1 MLYVYKYILFLFFF
15 GGIFFLCKD
24 KKQIFKIIDFILSQF
39 LYIKISMSHKYKSI
53 YEKYFMVRGFRI
65 TNIIINDPNNCLVTS
80 VNSNHNYKEYTELSP
95 AVYEQII
102 ISINNNIQYTLNIP
116 NCYSYESN
124 LKICY
129 EYDEKPY
136 VFMYTSKMAKEKVT
150 IPLPLYSEDII
161 TTFKN
166 DIIYPYYKK
175 HSKENSFYSLFH
187 IDCKNIKSVT
197 YNGIENKLLLK
208 RINKY
213 KGLLNDFGLMY
224 KCELQAKD
232 ILSESELK
240 ELKELKIEFEAPYFD
255 EDTFDII
262 PHVITIK
269 SDEDYIISERIKS
282 IIQKRNDELE
292 DKKEK

>member
-24 KKQIFKIIDFILSQF
+24 KNQIFKIIDFILSQF
-39 LYIKISMSHKYKSI
+39 LYIKISMSQKYKSI

-65 TNIIINDPNNCLVTS
+65 TNIIISEPNVSLVTG
-80 VNSNHNYKEYTELSP
+80 VNSNYKYKEYNELSP

-102 ISINNNIQYTLNIP
+102 ISINNTIQYTLNIQ

-136 VFMYTSKMAKEKVT
+136 IFIYTSKMAKAGVT
-150 IPLPLYSEDII
+150 LPFPLYSENII
-161 TTFKN
+161 KDFKN
-166 DIIYPYYKK
+166 DVIYPYYIK

-187 IDCKNIKSVT
+187 IDCKHIKSVT
-197 YNGIENKLLLK
+197 YNGEEDKLLLK

-213 KGLLNDFGLMY
+213 KGVLNDFGLMY
-224 KCELQAKD
+224 KSELQAKD
-232 ILSESELK
+232 ILCERELK
-240 ELKELKIEFEAPYFD
+240 ELKDLKIEFEAPYFD
-255 EDTFDII
+255 ESTFDII
-262 PHVITIK
+262 PHIITIK
-269 SDEDYIISERIKS
+269 NGEDYIISERIKS